1 MGKEAVSIPYD
12 KGKFVHS
19 KLLSPRNI
27 RWVYPREVPANK
39 PVEALVEQAFNSPI
53 NSRKLD
59 DEKIGSAAIIV
70 SDNTRVHTPYLPLL
84 VKKMETKTN
93 NIKIIIASGTHVVP
107 EIDFVE
113 KVAGRELLTKFW
125 YKIRNSST
133 QNPLSKY
140 EFIGTTSRGTE
151 IELNKEILE
160 CDFILSSLCV
170 RPHYFAGWEGGAKAL
185 LPGCASLKTVS
196 QNHSLS
202 VGNPNGKELIIKGN
216 PVREDMN
223 EVPSLLKKERGI
235 EHRII
240 DFVPNKEDIPVLVGY
255 GEPKAA
261 HQMLADYSQ
270 SIYAVKAEP
279 AQLVIAVAEMPL
291 GQNFYQAL
299 KACSHATNIIKRDN
313 HPKPVTILVASMEN
327 GIGSKTFEKEMKTY
341 SNMDP
346 QDVLKKLKERAMAGD
361 FNETLEKINRLAI
374 DQPLRDYLVVSPEAS
389 SDLKLFWSKVGVTF
403 YEELDDALKSLN
415 PELLTD
421 VLILPNGSST
431 VPIPA

>member
-1 MGKEAVSIPYD
+1 MKEETVSIPYD
-12 KGKFVHS
+12 KDRFVHS
-19 KLLSPRNI
+19 EILSSKNI
-27 RWVYPREVPANK
+27 RWVYPREVPATK
-39 PVEALVEQAFNSPI
+39 PIEALVEQAFNSPI

-59 DEKIGSAAIIV
+59 DEKIESAAIIV

-84 VKKMETKTN
+84 VKKMETKTS
-93 NIKIIIASGTHVVP
+93 NIKIVIASGTHVVP

-125 YKIRNSST
+125 YKVRNSST

-140 EFIGTTSRGTE
+140 EFVGVTSRGTE
-151 IELNKEILE
+151 VELNKEILE

-185 LPGCASLKTVS
+185 VPGCASLKTVS
-196 QNHSLS
+196 KNHSLS
-202 VGNPNGKELIIKGN
+202 VGNPNGKELVIKGN

-240 DFVPNKEDIPVLVGY
+240 DFVPNKDDVPVLVGY
-255 GEPKAA
+255 GEPRAA
-261 HQMLADYSQ
+261 HQALADYSQ
-270 SIYAVKAEP
+270 SIYAVKARP
-279 AQLVIAVAEMPL
+279 APLVITVAEMPL

-299 KACSHATNIIKRDN
+299 KACSHATNIVKLNN
-313 HPKPVTILVASMEN
+313 HPKPVTILVGSMKN
-327 GIGSKTFEKEMKTY
+327 GIGSKTFEKEMRTY
-341 SNMDP
+341 SNMGP
-346 QDVLKKLKERAMAGD
+346 QEVLKKLKERAVAGD

-374 DQPLRDYLVVSPEAS
+374 DEPLRDYIVVSPEAP
-389 SDLKLFWSKVGVTF
+389 SDLKAFLNNVGVTF
-403 YEELDDALKSLN
+403 YEELDDAIKSLK

-421 VLILPNGSST
+421 ILVISNGTST

>member
-1 MGKEAVSIPYD
+1 MKKDTVSIPYD
-12 KGKFVHS
+12 KDKFVHS
-19 KLLSPRNI
+19 RILSSKNT
-27 RWVYPREVPANK
+27 RWIFPKEIPAAK
-39 PVEALVEQAFNSPI
+39 PVEKLVEEAFNNPI
-53 NSRKLD
+53 NSKKLE
-59 DEKIGSAAIIV
+59 DEKIQSAAIIV
-70 SDNTRVHTPYLPLL
+70 SDNTRVHTPYLPSL
-84 VKKMETKTN
+84 VRKMETKTDD
-93 NIKIIIASGTHVVP
+93 IKIVIASGTHVVP

-125 YKIRNSST
+125 YKITNSST
-133 QNPLSKY
+133 ENPLSKY
-140 EFIGTTSRGTE
+140 EFVGVTSRGTE

-185 LPGCASLKTVS
+185 VPGCASLKTIS
-196 QNHSLS
+196 KNHSLS
-202 VGNPNGKELIIKGN
+202 VGKMTAKELIIKGN

-240 DFVPNKEDIPVLVGY
+240 DFVLNKDNVPVLIGY

-261 HQMLADYSQ
+261 HQALADFSQ

-279 AQLVIAVAEMPL
+279 APLVIVVAEMPL

-299 KACSHATNIIKRDN
+299 KACSHASNIVKRDN
-313 HPKPVTILVASMEN
+313 HPKPVTILVASMKN
-327 GIGSKTFEKEMKTY
+327 GIGTKTFEREMRRY
-341 SNMDP
+341 SNMEP
-346 QDVLKKLKERAMAGD
+346 QEVLEKLKERAAAGD

-374 DQPLRDYLVVSPEAS
+374 EEPLRDYVVVSPEAP
-389 SDLKLFWSKVGVTF
+389 SDLKAFWNSVGVTF
-403 YEELDDALKSLN
+403 YEELDDALKSLK
-415 PELLTD
+415 PELLAD

-431 VPIPA
+431 VPLPA